1 MTDELRKLQTE
12 YNALCQRIEPH
23 DGKYTFLTKRED
35 VGAPHVEFE
44 NGRYHY
50 VVTERGLELSRRST
64 ADAVEILYW
73 MIKDMTFWMGV
84 AYEFKNRVEC
94 PDARRMIFARWVD
107 LMEKA
112 DQAMADR
119 LRIDIAQ
126 ILSENPFVDHA

>member
-12 YNALCQRIEPH
+12 YNALCQRIEPI
-23 DGKYTFLTKRED
+23 DGQYTLLTERED
-35 VGAPHVEFE
+35 VGVPHVEFSSGE
-44 NGRYHY
+44 YHY
-50 VVTERGLELSRRST
+50 IVTERGLDLSRRST
-64 ADAVEILYW
+64 DDPNEILYW
-73 MIKDMTFWMGV
+73 MLYDLTFWMGV
-84 AYEFKNRVEC
+84 AFEFKNRVEG

-126 ILSENPFVDHA
+126 ILSENPFADHA

>member
-84 AYEFKNRVEC
+84 AYEFKNPILQAAISANKDKLAGRIMEAFERE
-94 PDARRMIFARWVD
+94 ARR
-107 LMEKA
+107 
-112 DQAMADR
+112 R
-119 LRIDIAQ
+119 LG
-126 ILSENPFVDHA
+126 